1 MLDLLP
7 NVRMAGENHGH
18 LIYGLWAAENLE
30 ETYEFQYH
38 HTDGVV
44 GAWKHHP
51 IPKQAVAC
59 PIQKMLEVINPPPM
73 EVLLS
78 REREMKVKANRDGS
92 SSGEEKD
99 SILGFKTVRF
109 HGPDFLSEKGDL
121 IPAADF
127 LLEHFPCARF
137 VINIRGDVEK
147 QVKSWE
153 AAFETELDGDEVRH
167 YNRLLVDVASH
178 MGQDRARLVDMSEWI
193 KKGSSGMRVLNE
205 LIEWL
210 GFIDCRYESL
220 LHSNRDGYGVDR
232 QEVTLGKN
240 CRYQGN

>member
-1 MLDLLP
+1 
-7 NVRMAGENHGH
+7 
-18 LIYGLWAAENLE
+18 
-30 ETYEFQYH
+30 
-38 HTDGVV
+38 
-44 GAWKHHP
+44 
-51 IPKQAVAC
+51 
-59 PIQKMLEVINPPPM
+59 
-73 EVLLS
+73 
-78 REREMKVKANRDGS
+78 
-92 SSGEEKD
+92 
-99 SILGFKTVRF
+99 
-109 HGPDFLSEKGDL
+109 
-121 IPAADF
+121 
-127 LLEHFPCARF
+127 

>member
-1 MLDLLP
+1 MNMLDLLP

-51 IPKQAVAC
+51 IPKQSVAC
-59 PIQKMLEVINPPPM
+59 PIQKMIQVLNPPSM
-73 EVLLS
+73 EYLM
-78 REREMKVKANRDGS
+78 RRANRDGDNK
-92 SSGEEKD
+92 GEGED
-99 SILGFKTVRF
+99 LILGFKTVRF
-109 HGPDFLSEKGDL
+109 HGPDFLSENGDL

-137 VINIRGDVEK
+137 VINIRSDIDK
-147 QVKSWE
+147 QVKSWQ

-178 MGQDRARLVDMSEWI
+178 IGQDRARLVDMSEWI
-193 KKGSSGMRVLNE
+193 KKDSYGVEVLNE

-210 GFIDCRYESL
+210 GFVDCRYESL
-220 LHSNRDGYGVDR
+220 LHSNVDGYGVDG
-232 QEVTLGKN
+232 QAISLGKN